1 MIKERDLMK
10 KRIKGI
16 IELIRIKFF
25 QPFFRKMCGWNELEE
40 NFCSAETQSTSS
52 VQIINKCC
60 WC

>member
-40 NFCSAETQSTSS
+40 NFCSAET
-52 VQIINKCC
+52 
-60 WC
+60 